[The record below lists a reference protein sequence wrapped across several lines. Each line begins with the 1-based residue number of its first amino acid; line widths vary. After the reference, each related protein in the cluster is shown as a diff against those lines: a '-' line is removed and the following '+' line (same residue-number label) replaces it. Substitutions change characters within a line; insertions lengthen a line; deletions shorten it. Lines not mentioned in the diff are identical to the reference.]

1 MTSTTKELAR
11 AKVNLTLDVLG
22 RRPDGYHELS
32 TLIAFA
38 NVGDVIAFERGAAPV
53 VTVDGPFAGA
63 IIGENLLARTLEL
76 LARDER
82 RLVLGAVA
90 LTKELPVAA
99 GLGGGSA
106 DAAALLRVVRAA
118 NPAQAAAVDW
128 HRLAASLGADVP
140 VCLASQAAWVGG
152 YGEEIAPLGA
162 PLPPLD
168 IVLANP
174 LAPVP
179 TDKTA
184 QVFRRL
190 AAPPLPPGAKEAR
203 KRPSRFASRAELIEF
218 MRAHTNALEPPA
230 RAVVPEIGD
239 VLASLSGLPGAELAR
254 LSGAGPTCFAV
265 FENEDAARVASARL
279 AASRPGWWVRAARLS

>member
-38 NVGDVIAFERGAAPV
+38 DVGDVIAFERGAAPA

-118 NPAQAAAVDW
+118 NPAQAADVDW

-190 AAPPLPPGAKEAR
+190 AAPPLPPGEKEAR
-203 KRPSRFASRAELIEF
+203 QRPSRFASRAELIEF

-239 VLASLSGLPGAELAR
+239 VLAALCRASRRRISAPLGRGPDLLCGVRKRRRGTRRIGPSRSLEAR
-254 LSGAGPTCFAV
+254 LVGAGRTP
-265 FENEDAARVASARL
+265 
-279 AASRPGWWVRAARLS
+279 